1 MNTMATTKGE
11 IVDMLTR
18 SSAAMSAAN
27 NTIQETIAL
36 ESAAVEITR
45 NAETTGTAFKTVAM
59 RIRGYDEETEELSE
73 DLKNISGDIADLTKV
88 AGKGGISLFTD
99 ETKQTYKSTYQIL
112 KEIAAIW
119 DQLSDKNQAQLLEKI
134 SGKRGAQVVA
144 GVISNFSAAEK
155 AMEEMENAAGSA
167 DAEMAII
174 ESSIDYKINK
184 FRETWVGV
192 AQELIDR
199 GDIGKFIDG
208 LTSISESIALV
219 TKNLGL
225 LSTAGL
231 IGGTIFGARNQGLFQ
246 TKSVQNGALVSTEK
260 LTLAFNKRSIAEQN
274 ASVQL
279 EYDIQQL
286 YKYVA
291 AVKGGQSETQAFN
304 ATMLG
309 TSDSAKTFAQNMRE
323 AGASVDDYKNKMLQ
337 GNSQQ
342 KSSFLGNALT
352 FGKSLAKGL
361 FTGLVITAGMKI
373 LEAGWKWLDKN
384 VINKTKY
391 LNESVEKT
399 MSAYEEASQKASQ
412 YKKEIEDLIPTY
424 EKLSKGV
431 NQYGKNVS
439 LTDDEF
445 KEYIDTTNKLAEM
458 FPELVSGWDSE
469 GNAILKVKGDVEA
482 LRQAYKELQDESYKT
497 IIEGGKDIV
506 KQYNLLKTQ
515 SSGGRTTKVGK
526 IETVNKLNDFINSKS
541 FEDYI
546 DKVGYESST
555 YNSIA
560 ARLGLNTYSKE
571 SLIGNTKLFAESQ
584 KKALEL
590 EKEYNK
596 EIETSI
602 KKVHTLAD
610 AYLHLNDVF
619 DEQDSD
625 VQTGLST
632 LLSNMITKDTNV
644 FTSPEQVDNFVNM
657 VVNAISDSEEATIA
671 LSDIITFTTGD
682 LTVGEQKEAIDQ
694 YAQQIADALNE
705 YFSQYGIHIN
715 LTPAIVKGLMETDTD
730 ALVKQYDRI
739 KTEAARKFDAYNDQ
753 AANTHYGNVY
763 ATDYDEWYEQ
773 FTKENSVNTKE
784 ELEFWQ
790 QCIRQS
796 KTREQAERKYLK
808 SMSVGKF
815 TGTFTEEQ
823 SKALDDYQS
832 KLNSLNDALVKIRDD
847 AMDSS
852 SLWDLSQEFENI
864 NISSDNVEEQ
874 IQSEIDK
881 LTNDISIKL
890 KLEIDDDYNLYKEY
904 EEKRATMLSTHTK
917 ESIEDYIEVL
927 GRVEKAA
934 ESVEKTTDDW
944 LNGEYKHSKYIDLL
958 KDVETQARKTTLALN
973 DAFSSIKSTTEVLRD
988 FEEELNKNSIDE
1000 TILSESILSSI
1011 AGLND
1016 EMNAL
1021 VAGYYGGVVTVQE
1034 IYDALKK
1041 QRTKDF
1047 ENYKESYVEKR
1058 KLDVDYWN
1066 NAVKM
1071 NEELVKEFA
1080 RLYGLDLSKFASFE
1094 ESKTKIYEKFI
1105 KERANM
1111 TLQWYGLNAEVEA
1124 GEYYDFAT
1132 GQRKAGFNTLEAG
1145 ARAND
1150 PYAQRIYDMIT
1161 RYERAVEKTKQ
1172 IGFNVTEDDFVSNF
1186 GKIAD
1191 AADSTKSDYED
1202 LFDFFERRIEII
1214 NQQISK
1220 LDANLEN
1227 LNSAKGKNTLVS
1239 GKIDIV
1245 QEEMR
1250 NYSSALKMYQ
1260 EMADQALSKLSADL
1274 QEKIKNGA
1282 IDLTKLMGENGE
1294 EVNKLLE
1301 EYTKWADKVN
1311 DCNQQLIELKETLRD
1326 LALDRFN
1333 NIAEEFQNRFDL
1345 LGSSSSLI
1353 EKQISLLEEAGQ
1365 VIGKG
1370 FYEAQINAAREQK
1383 ETLEREKAA
1392 LIAELTSALSSGLI
1406 EKGTDEWLEMVKTIQ
1421 ELDESIL
1428 DCDQSVEQLQN
1439 SILALADQA
1448 FERLQNQLS
1457 DLKSQLDN
1465 INSLLQDEKVASE
1478 EGIWTD
1484 EGLTRLGSYA
1494 QQYELARHNVELYQE
1509 EIDRVNQAYADGLYS
1524 TTEYLEKISELTQAQ
1539 WSEALAAQDAQQAI
1553 VDLNKARVDAIKDG
1567 IQKQLDAYKKL
1578 IDERKKALS
1587 QAKEMH
1593 DWEKTLAEKDKNIAK
1608 IRKRLALLANDDS
1621 AAANAE
1627 RIKLEQELQDA
1638 LYDLEETQYEHSIQA
1653 QQDALDQSYEDFEE
1667 EKNDEIKRLEEY
1679 LEDINQVF
1687 ADSLQ
1692 TVQQNTSAI
1701 SNTIANIVAEHGVYI
1716 SDTITNAW
1724 LAGEDAVA
1732 SYGEELSS
1740 AASGFISDLELV
1752 EDSLTELQVQADNT
1766 ATALVNALSTQA
1778 TNLVNEFD
1786 AAVNAEQELINA
1798 TQMLHEALV
1807 STLNDNY
1814 NVSGV
1819 ISGSATSSGSGNG
1832 SNSGNGGSKPNEN
1845 GGDDGAAKKT
1855 AEKLSKL
1862 KYNADSFAYKQYYDT
1877 SDYATGEGHFITSK
1891 DRSSAW
1897 DKLNDGARNGDAY
1910 ANNLMVAVKK
1920 AVEEYKKRRNDIL
1933 TKYAGYATGIRR
1945 VSKSEDAWTQEL
1957 GREAIL
1963 SPTRNAILTKLNKGD
1978 SVLTKEQT
1986 DNLFKWG
1993 KLSPDMLV
2001 KNNAL
2006 LSLSANPTPS
2016 LSIGNVLT
2024 INGNVDDSNI
2034 EIMKRYVNKAINT
2047 TFNKFSKEI
2056 LKR

>member
-1 MNTMATTKGE
+1 MAKTELEELNEEEDEYTESTSKLRDLVKSMTGFDIMQDEDTFKDLYEIMIGIGKEWKNLTDIERASLGE
-11 IVDMLTR
+11 ALAGKRM
-18 SSAAMSAAN
+18 AN
-27 NTIQETIAL
+27 GLFAVLNNIDTL
-36 ESAAVEITR
+36 EDAYKTASE
-45 NAETTGTAFKTVAM
+45 AEGSAM
-59 RIRGYDEETEELSE
+59 REQERYQQSIQYSIDKTKASIEELSQTLISS
-73 DLKNISGDIADLTKV
+73 DLIKFFVEAANGAINLGNAMVKL
-88 AGKGGISLFTD
+88 GGIIPT
-99 ETKQTYKSTYQIL
+99 
-112 KEIAAIW
+112 
-119 DQLSDKNQAQLLEKI
+119 
-134 SGKRGAQVVA
+134 V
-144 GVISNFSAAEK
+144 
-155 AMEEMENAAGSA
+155 
-167 DAEMAII
+167 
-174 ESSIDYKINK
+174 
-184 FRETWVGV
+184 
-192 AQELIDR
+192 
-199 GDIGKFIDG
+199 
-208 LTSISESIALV
+208 
-219 TKNLGL
+219 
-225 LSTAGL
+225 GL

-246 TKSVQNGALVSTEK
+246 TKSVLSMDENGALVSTEK
-260 LTLAFNKRSIAEQN
+260 LVSVFKLRSIAENN
-274 ASVQL
+274 ARVQT
-279 EYDIQQL
+279 EYDLQQL
-286 YKYVA
+286 KLYA
-291 AVKGGQSETQAFN
+291 AELEGDANPSTERFN
-304 ATMLG
+304 ALLAG
-309 TSDSAKTFAQNMRE
+309 TTDSARAAAAQLRDNKNAIR
-323 AGASVDDYKNKMLQ
+323 DYENQILQ

-412 YKKEIEDLIPTY
+412 YKKETEDLIPTY

-431 NQYGKNVS
+431 NQYGKNIS

-482 LRQAYKELQDESYKT
+482 LRQAYKDLRDESYKT

-526 IETVNKLNDFINSKS
+526 IETINKLNDFINSKS

-584 KKALEL
+584 KKAFEL
-590 EKEYNK
+590 AKDYTK
-596 EIETSI
+596 EIDSSVKNVRE
-602 KKVHTLAD
+602 LAD
-610 AYLHLNDVF
+610 AYLNLNDVF
-619 DEQDSD
+619 DEQDEN

-671 LSDIITFTTGD
+671 LSDIITFTPGD

-694 YAQQIADALNE
+694 YAQQIADAFSYLNE
-705 YFSQYGIHIN
+705 IEIDGVSIN
-715 LTPAIVKGLMETDTD
+715 ITADIIKALLKTDTD
-730 ALVKQYDRI
+730 ALAEQYGRI
-739 KTEAARKFDAYNDQ
+739 KYESARKFGAYNDQ

-763 ATDYDEWYEQ
+763 AEDYDEWYDQ
-773 FTKENSVNTKE
+773 FINENNINTKE

-790 QCIRQS
+790 QCIRES
-796 KTREQAERKYLK
+796 KNKEQAARKYLN
-808 SMSVGKF
+808 SVYGGKF
-815 TGTFTEEQ
+815 VGTFTEEQ

-847 AMDSS
+847 VMSS
-852 SLWDLSQEFENI
+852 SDLWDLSQEFENI
-864 NISSDNVEEQ
+864 DISSDNVEEQ
-874 IQSEIDK
+874 IQSEIDR

-917 ESIEDYIEVL
+917 ESVEDYIEVL

-988 FEEELNKNSIDE
+988 FEDALNKDNINE

-1105 KERANM
+1105 KERAKM

-1132 GQRKAGFNTLEAG
+1132 GQRKAGFNALEAG

-1227 LNSAKGKNTLVS
+1227 LNSAKGKNTLIS
-1239 GKIDIV
+1239 GKIDII

-1260 EMADQALSKLSADL
+1260 EMADRALSKLSADL

-1282 IDLTKLMGENGE
+1282 IDLTKFMGENGE